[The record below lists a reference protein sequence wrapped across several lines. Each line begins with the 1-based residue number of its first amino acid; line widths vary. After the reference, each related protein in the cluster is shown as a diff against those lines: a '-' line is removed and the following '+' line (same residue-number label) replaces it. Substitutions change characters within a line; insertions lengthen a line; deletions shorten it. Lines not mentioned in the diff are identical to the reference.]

1 MPVARWF
8 AAVAVVLVASA
19 CMRGMVPETAV
30 QPSAPER
37 LPVLLVVEGTAVSAT
52 ITAEAAGTLSAHIG
66 RPVVVAREPALDEG
80 AERQRLAGTYGRLP
94 QRGWADSRCA
104 IGRAAAHALRYD
116 ADAYYRLH
124 LDRTDHVRAATMEER
139 AEISTL
145 HRAMAAT
152 LRGVRLAPASGV
164 HMVEVAGDLSLATF
178 GPVAETRSV
187 PLRASAREV
196 DPLGRVRVDVRGAI
210 ADAVGRITPP
220 PFPHWSAT
228 ARRQLAVGCRLTALA
243 IYDARLKLRGDS
255 RDVANRALGR
265 MPKRPPRP
273 QGPKEPP
280 AVAAP
285 AETPVSPS
293 VDARYTCRTLCEL
306 HMVELCNNDRDLWN
320 RHQHPWEST
329 PCGQRR
335 TEAFLLDCY
344 QRQWLSGTFEEAC
357 MAPCERATDGRA
369 RLLRMLQ
376 SGGCARVS
384 TL

>member
-8 AAVAVVLVASA
+8 AAVAAVLAASA
-19 CMRGMVPETAV
+19 CMRGIAPEAPV
-30 QPSAPER
+30 RPSAPER
-37 LPVLLVVEGTAVSAT
+37 LPVLLVVEGTAVDAAV
-52 ITAEAAGTLSAHIG
+52 TAEVAGTLSAHIG

-94 QRGWADSRCA
+94 PRGWADPRCA

-124 LDRTDHVRAATMEER
+124 LDRTDHVCAATSEEH
-139 AEISTL
+139 AAVPTL
-145 HRAMAAT
+145 RRAMAAT
-152 LRGVRLAPASGV
+152 LRGIGLAPASGV
-164 HMVEVAGDLSLATF
+164 HTVEVAGDLSFATF

-187 PLRASAREV
+187 PLRASARAV

-210 ADAVGRITPP
+210 ADAIGRVTPP

-228 ARRQLAVGCRLTALA
+228 ARRQLATGCRLTALA
-243 IYDARLKLRGDS
+243 IYDARLRLRADS
-255 RDVANRALGR
+255 RDVADRALGR
-265 MPKRPPRP
+265 ARKRAVRP
-273 QGPKEPP
+273 QGPTEPP

-285 AETPVSPS
+285 AEPPAAASI
-293 VDARYTCRTLCEL
+293 DARYTCRTLCEL
-306 HMVELCNNDRDLWN
+306 HMVELCNNDRDLWS

-357 MAPCERATDGRA
+357 MAPCERAADGRA

-376 SGGCARVS
+376 SGGCTRVS